1 MISLKA
7 KQLSSNQHIKMSRF
21 VGENGQRRFYDSCRA
36 AGIDIKKASASQDMK
51 HIDFIVNGETVDAK
65 GIKNTHKKGQ
75 ILLEI
80 KNVQGKDGWCSKS
93 GPDWIAFDFGLFFIQ
108 VLNKDLQK
116 LIKKNCDLTKR
127 VSKISDALHKGY
139 SRKDRDD
146 LMTIVLLTDVIK
158 SCKHSFLPIEP
169 FYEEMELL

>member
-80 KNVQGKDGWCSKS
+80 KNKPSKAVFS
-93 GPDWIAFDFGLFFIQ
+93 L
-108 VLNKDLQK
+108 
-116 LIKKNCDLTKR
+116 
-127 VSKISDALHKGY
+127 Y
-139 SRKDRDD
+139 S
-146 LMTIVLLTDVIK
+146 
-158 SCKHSFLPIEP
+158 
-169 FYEEMELL
+169 Y